1 MKQPNADRDNEMDA
15 VFQAL
20 GNASRRRMLD
30 IVKAQPGCSVGEVA
44 RQFEISRIAVMKHLG
59 ALEGAGLLLS
69 LKQGRTRRLHVN
81 AAPLQLIHDRWTT
94 EWSGLW
100 AAQLTDLKHRVESG
114 AAVDRHPEQKAPKRK
129 ATA

>member
-1 MKQPNADRDNEMDA
+1 MTTVTASDDEMDA

-20 GNASRRRMLD
+20 AHTGRRRMLD

-44 RQFEISRIAVMKHLG
+44 RHFEISRIAVMKHLG
-59 ALEGAGLLLS
+59 VLEDAGLLLS
-69 LKQGRTRRLHVN
+69 VKQGRTRRLHVN
-81 AAPLQLIHDRWTT
+81 AVPLQLIHDRWTT
-94 EWSGLW
+94 EWSALW

-114 AAVDRHPEQKAPKRK
+114 AALDRPLTRK